1 MKGLLVSL
9 AGKNAFDVFDL
20 DPSSTVAELTAI
32 LRERTELASTEHRA
46 LLRDA
51 WEELT
56 LHPERRLLLALTA
69 FPETREML
77 APMPA
82 VARVASITEAP
93 LDLLDFIDPLNLE
106 AALWP
111 QAADEQE
118 LFAPPA
124 PQPSKRL

>member
-1 MKGLLVSL
+1 MS
-9 AGKNAFDVFDL
+9 NAFDVFDL

-32 LRERTELASTEHRA
+32 LRERTELASTEQRA

-69 FPETREML
+69 FPETREL
-77 APMPA
+77 LTPMPA
-82 VARVASITEAP
+82 VARAASATEAP

-106 AALWP
+106 AALSP
-111 QAADEQE
+111 PNADEKE
-118 LFAPPA
+118 LFAPPS
-124 PQPSKRL
+124 PSPLKRL